1 MTPCLKLLMV
11 ELFKWFLHG
20 LELLNW
26 ALLKISLFFYEKQAY
41 LTCLTCG
48 LPQILLIAQIRQ
60 DFPAELNS
68 YHLKMFITDFG
79 AQRIAVLPNSPANT
93 PNTSPRLFVQVPESG
108 GMEN

>member
-60 DFPAELNS
+60 DLPAELNS
-68 YHLKMFITDFG
+68 YQLI
-79 AQRIAVLPNSPANT
+79 ICLS
-93 PNTSPRLFVQVPESG
+93 ESG
-108 GMEN
+108 FHLNLYSLDP